1 MNTIISLFEKG
12 VNYFENANQILECNR
27 PEFANE
33 SGGNLWLGNYHA
45 AHDPDFLI
53 KNNITVIINCT
64 PGIKYIYEIIS
75 PKELCINKLETFR
88 VPVLDSLLEKDIL
101 LMQEYFKTVI
111 PFIFTKLK
119 TSNILIHCAMGRQRS
134 AVLIAAILYIISS
147 NCDMYSINNI
157 CYQDTLRYINKYPGI
172 LGGSGQDN
180 SYRMNRVI
188 KYINKKRPQA
198 FAYSLR
204 VNFKKTLER
213 YFNIEF

>member
-1 MNTIISLFEKG
+1 MNSIISLFEKG

-64 PGIKYIYEIIS
+64 PNIPYVYEIHHS
-75 PKELCINKLETFR
+75 KDLVGINKLETFR
-88 VPVLDSLLEKDIL
+88 VPVLDSLLEEDIV
-101 LMQEYFKTVI
+101 LMQDYFTTVI
-111 PFIFTKLK
+111 PFILTKLK
-119 TSNILIHCAMGRQRS
+119 TCNVLVHCHQGRQRS
-134 AVLIAAILYIISS
+134 AILVAAVLYILSS
-147 NCDMYSINNI
+147 NRDVYSINNI
-157 CYQDTLRYINKYPGI
+157 CYQDTLRYINKYP
-172 LGGSGQDN
+172 DN
-180 SYRMNRVI
+180 SDRMNRVI

-213 YFNIEF
+213 YFNIEL